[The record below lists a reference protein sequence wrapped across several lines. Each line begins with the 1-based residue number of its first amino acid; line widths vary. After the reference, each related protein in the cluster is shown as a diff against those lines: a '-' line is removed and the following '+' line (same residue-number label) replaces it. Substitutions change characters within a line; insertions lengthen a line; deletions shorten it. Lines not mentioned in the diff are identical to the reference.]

1 MLSIMNRTFH
11 LAAVGLLA
19 LSALSG
25 AAPADADRVE
35 KSYQHAMEKW
45 STEVLA
51 AATPEARAKAWR
63 TRPDSAIFAR
73 EMWDIISPSLR
84 EEWTLEPVAW
94 FLTLTCGQR
103 LTRPDGSNAP
113 AFAEQAAA
121 IRAAIETYHMK
132 SPKLPPVCL
141 ALVPNEAPQALALLE
156 KIQTGH
162 ADKAVQGVAALAI
175 AMRLKSLGDD
185 PGLMTKR
192 LTLLR
197 KAIIDSAQVEISG
210 ISVAKLA
217 EDELYIIRYLTKGR
231 VAPDLI
237 GTDSGNRPFKL
248 SDSKDKVVV
257 LLFWNSSVPEAARVL
272 EMATALEK
280 KFAGKP
286 FAVIGVN
293 NDPTENLR
301 EMQKQAELVTFPNF
315 SDPQNRLA
323 QDYRVGSWPLVYV
336 LDGQR
341 KIHYTGQPGSFVD
354 LTASAL
360 LAEPKPA
367 TGK

>member
-237 GTDSGNRPFKL
+237 GTDSGSDRPFFSACASCMWSCRWRL
-248 SDSKDKVVV
+248 WHCRHSTSGS
-257 LLFWNSSVPEAARVL
+257 LNTSTWPEATQTSRGRMID
-272 EMATALEK
+272 ESR
-280 KFAGKP
+280 
-286 FAVIGVN
+286 
-293 NDPTENLR
+293 PTTSSR
-301 EMQKQAELVTFPNF
+301 PVTIDRHHCRLMF
-315 SDPQNRLA
+315 SFSSTPS
-323 QDYRVGSWPLVYV
+323 GP
-336 LDGQR
+336 
-341 KIHYTGQPGSFVD
+341 
-354 LTASAL
+354 
-360 LAEPKPA
+360 
-367 TGK
+367 